1 MTDDRRDLP
10 YWIAFSL
17 VPTVGPVRVGL
28 LEERFGSLEAAWGAP
43 ESELAAAGLTT
54 GAVDAVAQVRKVV
67 EPEREMERTLKA
79 GVAALTWHSPEYP
92 RLLRDIADPPPVLYV
107 KGEIDSGDDLSV
119 AVVGTRR
126 ATAYG
131 KQAAKH
137 LAGDLARSGLTVVS
151 GLARGID
158 GVAHQAALDA
168 GGRTLAVM
176 GSGLDVVYPPEHR
189 ALLGRVLE
197 SGAALSECPL
207 GAKPDARNFPRRNR
221 LLSGL
226 SRATL
231 VIEAP
236 EDSGVMSTVKSALE
250 QNREVLCVPGS
261 IYSPNSGAPN
271 RLIKEGAKLVMS
283 AEDVLEE
290 LNIRA
295 VAPPEPLPGLS
306 PAPDSE
312 EEARL
317 LEALAHEPRHID
329 ELSRAAGVPIV
340 QATSAL
346 ALMEMKGSA
355 LQVGRM
361 HYIRARTPAGSRR
374 S

>member
-1 MTDDRRDLP
+1 MTPDRQDLP

-28 LEERFGSLEAAWGAP
+28 LEERFGALEAAWGAA
-43 ESELAAAGLTT
+43 ESELTAAGLTS
-54 GAVDAVAQVRKVV
+54 GVVDAIAQVRKVV
-67 EPEREMERTLKA
+67 EPEREMERTLSA
-79 GVAALTWHSPEYP
+79 GVAALTWHNPGYP
-92 RLLRDIADPPPVLYV
+92 RLLRDIGDPPPVLYV
-107 KGEIDSGDDLSV
+107 KGTLDPSDDLSV

-126 ATAYG
+126 ATSYG
-131 KQAAKH
+131 RQAAKH

-189 ALLGRVLE
+189 LLLERVLE
-197 SGAALSECPL
+197 NGAALSECPL

-221 LLSGL
+221 LISGL
-226 SRATL
+226 SLATL

-236 EDSGVMSTVKSALE
+236 DDSGALSTVKAALD

-261 IYSPNSGAPN
+261 IYAPTSAGVN
-271 RLIKEGAKLVMS
+271 RLIREGAKLVMCV
-283 AEDVLEE
+283 EDVLDEI
-290 LNIRA
+290 NVRA
-295 VAPPEPLPGLS
+295 AAPPEPLPGFS

-317 LEALAHEPRHID
+317 LEALAHEPQHID
-329 ELSRAAGVPIV
+329 ELSRATGVPIV

-361 HYIRARTPAGSRR
+361 HYIRARTPPPAQR